1 MFSAGPPTTVRRMK
15 TPNRKSRT
23 DAGTDPNVY
32 SELRKRNERRA
43 RVAALLDDR
52 HRRLEQIATAR
63 RARSTRH
70 AG

>member
-1 MFSAGPPTTVRRMK
+1 MLSAGAPTTVRRMK
-15 TPNRKSRT
+15 PPNRKSRT
-23 DAGTDPNVY
+23 EAGTDPNLY

-52 HRRLEQIATAR
+52 RRRLEQIAGAR
-63 RARSTRH
+63 RHRTTRH